1 MKTPTIEMAVEEEIK
16 KTETEDVITDDEV
29 ADILFS
35 LISVFNNICEID
47 GAIFSKTKQRQLSN
61 WKNNIWR
68 NINFYQNLLSQS
80 LPDKKEEPDE

>member
-1 MKTPTIEMAVEEEIK
+1 MEIREEIEK
-16 KTETEDVITDDEV
+16 VEKEDTIDDDEV

-35 LISVFNNICEID
+35 LISFFDRICEID
-47 GAIFSKTKQRQLSN
+47 GAVLSKIKQRQLSN

-80 LPDKKEEPDE
+80 SPIEKQNDET